1 MSWKNILIIIA
12 VIAAIVLLLGFLF
25 TEGYINPKWQTLT
38 IILGAL
44 AIPYQYLKNRFSS
57 FNKKYD
63 EIERLSDRADQR
75 KADEQRHRESMDQK
89 IRERELRLQLLEERI
104 SKIDTSIENL
114 EMKQA
119 NVRKK
124 VSAMDEDELKEAFED
139 LFKRKKH

>member
-1 MSWKNILIIIA
+1 MSWKNILVSIA

-25 TEGYINPKWQTLT
+25 TEGYIDPKWQTLT

-57 FNKKYD
+57 FDKKYD
-63 EIERLSDRADQR
+63 EIERLSNRAVQR
-75 KADEQRHRESMDQK
+75 KADEQSHRESMDQK
-89 IRERELRLQLLEERI
+89 IRERELRLQLLEERL

-119 NVRKK
+119 NVKK
-124 VSAMDEDELKEAFED
+124 QVSAMDEDELKEAFED

>member
-1 MSWKNILIIIA
+1 
-12 VIAAIVLLLGFLF
+12 
-25 TEGYINPKWQTLT
+25 
-38 IILGAL
+38 
-44 AIPYQYLKNRFSS
+44 
-57 FNKKYD
+57 
-63 EIERLSDRADQR
+63 
-75 KADEQRHRESMDQK
+75 MDQK

-119 NVRKK
+119 NVKKK